1 MHSRKLFL
9 FHWKEWEIKQDRNKN
24 FDVPIECICGAE
36 MCDLVGAYI
45 LSEKKKTKKKRMLV
59 CIATM
64 AIRFLGNF
72 QAYKLNE
79 GKKK

>member
-45 LSEKKKTKKKRMLV
+45 LSEKKKLRKRE
-59 CIATM
+59 C
-64 AIRFLGNF
+64 
-72 QAYKLNE
+72 
-79 GKKK
+79 